1 MTLRLAVSIPVLII
15 SYGVFLIW
23 NAPAAWLVAQAR
35 PQLNAAQVNL
45 FDAGGSAWNGRAELA
60 FQNTDLGQLHW
71 QASPWHLLTGHIAAD
86 FSLSGQGLHIQSRI
100 NTGGGLTRLNKV
112 EASGGLPSLAALL
125 GLPGGLEGT
134 LTAHL
139 DEIVIGRN
147 GLLQSATGR
156 LEAHDAKLT
165 QVGVDLGTLTLTLEN
180 EQNGIR
186 GQLANRGGDLDLAG
200 TLTLTP
206 GGAYSLQATLYPHP
220 GQNQLTDGLAAFLG
234 APDGAG
240 RYHYNASGRLKP

>member
-1 MTLRLAVSIPVLII
+1 MSLRLAVLIPVVIV

-23 NAPAAWLVAQAR
+23 NAPAAWLVAQTQ

-45 FDAGGSAWNGRAELA
+45 FDANGSAWNGRAELY
-60 FQNTDLGQLHW
+60 FQNTDLGHLHW
-71 QASPWHLLTGHIAAD
+71 QTGPWSLLTGHVTAD
-86 FSLSGQGLHIQSRI
+86 FSLSGQGLHIQGRI
-100 NTGGGLTRLNKV
+100 DSGGLTRLDKV
-112 EASGGLPSLAALL
+112 EASGGLPLLAALL

-139 DEIVIGRN
+139 DQIVVGRN

-156 LEAHDAKLT
+156 LEAHNTKLT
-165 QVGVDLGTLTLTLEN
+165 QVGVGLGTLSLALEN
-180 EQNGIR
+180 EQNGIQ

-206 GGAYSLQATLYPHP
+206 TGDYSLQATLHPHA

-234 APDGAG
+234 APDAAG
-240 RYHYNASGRLKP
+240 RYHYDASGHLKP